1 MWPLLHPQCPPGS
14 STLQHVTEFLF
25 VFLSMNSILLYIYTT
40 FPLSI
45 PMLFLDLKFLTF
57 HEPYVAAKAVASQG
71 EGVAG

>member
-1 MWPLLHPQCPPGS
+1 
-14 STLQHVTEFLF
+14 
-25 VFLSMNSILLYIYTT
+25 MNSILLYIYTT